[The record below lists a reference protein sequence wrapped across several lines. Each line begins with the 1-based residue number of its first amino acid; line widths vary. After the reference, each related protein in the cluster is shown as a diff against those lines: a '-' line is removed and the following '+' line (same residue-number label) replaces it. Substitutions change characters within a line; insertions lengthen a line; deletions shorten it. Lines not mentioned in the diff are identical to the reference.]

1 MKSGTLG
8 LGLTLSAA
16 IMLAAPA
23 GAADR
28 AVSSVL
34 ETTRAA
40 APLTST
46 TRRAVNEFVDA
57 YANRNSSGLAQSTTG
72 DFEVQYGLAQPGTY
86 VTVDEAALIAS
97 WRDAEANS
105 SARDQHSTV
114 AIFPTAD
121 AHVVFV
127 TYRIPGDA
135 GSERIALLE
144 LRGHRVARAHDLIAP
159 APEFIELAGWT
170 KNPRTLAADRDAA
183 QGQ

>member
-1 MKSGTLG
+1 MKTGTLG

-16 IMLAAPA
+16 ILAAPA

-28 AVSSVL
+28 ADSSVL
-34 ETTRAA
+34 GTTKAA
-40 APLTST
+40 APLSST

-57 YANRNSSGLAQSTTG
+57 YANRNSAALARSTTG
-72 DFEVQYGLAQPGTY
+72 DFEVQYGLAQTGTY
-86 VTVDEAALIAS
+86 VTVDEDALIAS
-97 WRDAEANS
+97 WRDAGINS
-105 SARDQHSTV
+105 SAREEHSTV

-127 TYRIPGDA
+127 TYRIAGDA
-135 GSERIALLE
+135 GSERIAVLE

-170 KNPRTLAADRDAA
+170 KNTRALAADRDAA

>member
-1 MKSGTLG
+1 MKTRILG

-16 IMLAAPA
+16 ILASPA
-23 GAADR
+23 GAADH
-28 AVSSVL
+28 ANSSVL
-34 ETTRAA
+34 GTARAA
-40 APLTST
+40 ASLSRS

-57 YANRNSSGLAQSTTG
+57 YASRNSAGLAQATTG
-72 DFEVQYGLAQPGTY
+72 DFEVQYGLAQTGTY
-86 VTVDEAALIAS
+86 VTVDKDALIAS
-97 WRDAEANS
+97 WWDAGVNS
-105 SARDQHSTV
+105 SARDEHSTI

-127 TYRIPGDA
+127 TYRTPGDA

-170 KNPRTLAADRDAA
+170 KNTRTVAADRDAA

>member
-1 MKSGTLG
+1 MKTGILG

-16 IMLAAPA
+16 ILASPA
-23 GAADR
+23 GAADH
-28 AVSSVL
+28 ANSSVL
-34 ETTRAA
+34 GTARASS
-40 APLTST
+40 LSSS

-57 YANRNSSGLAQSTTG
+57 YANRNSAGLAQATTG
-72 DFEVQYGLAQPGTY
+72 DFEVQYGLAQTGTY
-86 VTVDEAALIAS
+86 VTVDEDALIAS
-97 WRDAEANS
+97 WRDAGVSS
-105 SARDQHSTV
+105 SAGDEHSTV

-127 TYRIPGDA
+127 TYRTPGDV

-159 APEFIELAGWT
+159 APEFVELGGWT
-170 KNPRTLAADRDAA
+170 KNARTVAVDRDAA